1 MTQQKQDLSFANSLL
16 GKGLKSLDRFIASK
30 IPAFPTSTPT
40 PKPKPIQTSVK
51 SIPYKGIVPGDLSSP
66 LPGVSTVK
74 LPPKLLTPTPMSL
87 RKVPGD
93 LVSPVAINKPKVLSL
108 VKPTTIPTPTP
119 PPDKAAIP
127 YYEKINEAAKL
138 HGVPQKILYGVLRK
152 ESMGFN
158 PSVINGSINSP
169 VGAQGIAQ
177 FMPETAKGIGL
188 NPLNVNDAINAAAKY
203 LKAKYIRHGS
213 WKLALAAYNA
223 GSGNVEKYSG
233 VPPFK
238 ETLNYVKSILGE

>member
-93 LVSPVAINKPKVLSL
+93 LASPVVVTKPKS
-108 VKPTTIPTPTP
+108 TPTPTP
-119 PPDKAAIP
+119 TS
-127 YYEKINEAAKL
+127 
-138 HGVPQKILYGVLRK
+138 VPC
-152 ESMGFN
+152 
-158 PSVINGSINSP
+158 P
-169 VGAQGIAQ
+169 
-177 FMPETAKGIGL
+177 T
-188 NPLNVNDAINAAAKY
+188 
-203 LKAKYIRHGS
+203 
-213 WKLALAAYNA
+213 
-223 GSGNVEKYSG
+223 
-233 VPPFK
+233 
-238 ETLNYVKSILGE
+238 